1 MSSNNHGP
9 GYSSPLDAI
18 KNGPH
23 ERWLYVTC
31 VKPDESCPDYL
42 ATVDVDENSNTY
54 GQVIHRT
61 YMSNIGD
68 ELHHSVY

>member
-9 GYSSPLDAI
+9 GYSSPLDAF

-54 GQVIHRT
+54 GHHRKESRVST
-61 YMSNIGD
+61 NQKR
-68 ELHHSVY
+68 LAL